1 MERTLRSP
9 PNGMRAQG
17 SVIHRWAILEQTPL
31 MQASE
36 LVNVSTVR
44 VLVDAGV
51 RALLLLVCVHR
62 R

>member
-9 PNGMRAQG
+9 PNGMGAQG
-17 SVIHRWAILEQTPL
+17 CVIHRWATLEQTPL

-51 RALLLLVCVHR
+51 RALLLLVCVHQR
-62 R
+62 